1 MMRYFLKSISTFSF
15 WRYSLFSKGALVS
28 IFSISGAIYL
38 AIEMLDFFSMYTK
51 DRYSRYTIFVILA
64 ASSLITLTTR
74 RPVSRISYKIP
85 KRDFSYDVV
94 IGNLL
99 ETKCSNVVISTNT
112 TFDTDI
118 ASGLIS
124 PDSLQGQLA
133 FRYFNSNT
141 AEMDRQ
147 IAESLKGTESVEH
160 PSGRGKKKRYPIGTI
175 AKLEAHGKTFFFI
188 AMSELNEEGNARS
201 SVRMIDEAV
210 DALWAFIAD
219 RGELA
224 DVAMPV
230 MGTGRGRIQLSR
242 TKMIERLAQS
252 FADASAE
259 RVFSNRLVIYIH
271 PDDAENHSVNLFQIR
286 DYLAMSLHI

>member
-1 MMRYFLKSISTFSF
+1 MPYFWKSVFTLSF

-38 AIEMLDFFSMYTK
+38 GIEMLDFFRMYTK
-51 DRYSRYTIFVILA
+51 DQYSRYAIFFVF
-64 ASSLITLTTR
+64 ASSLIITIATR
-74 RPVSRISYKIP
+74 RPVSRITYKIP
-85 KRDFSYDVV
+85 KRDFSYDVS
-94 IGNLL
+94 IGDLL
-99 ETKCSNVVISTNT
+99 ETKCANVVISTNT

-133 FRYFNSNT
+133 FRYFSSNT

-147 IAESLKGTESVEH
+147 ISESLNGVDFVDH
-160 PSGRGKKKRYPIGTI
+160 PSGKGKKKRYPIGTI
-175 AKLEAHGKTFFFI
+175 AKLQAHGKTFFFI
-188 AMSELNEEGNARS
+188 AMSELNEDGNARS
-201 SVRMIDEAV
+201 SVRMIDEAM
-210 DALWAFIAD
+210 DALWSYIAE

-224 DVAMPV
+224 DIAMPV

-242 TKMIERLAQS
+242 TKMVERLAQS

-259 RVFSNRLVIYIH
+259 RIFSNRLVIYIH
-271 PDDAENHSVNLFQIR
+271 PDDAEKHSVNLFQIR

>member
-1 MMRYFLKSISTFSF
+1 VHYFWKSIFTLSF
-15 WRYSLFSKGALVS
+15 WRYSLFSKGALIS

-51 DRYSRYTIFVILA
+51 DKYSKYAIFAIIAISITITIA
-64 ASSLITLTTR
+64 TR
-74 RPVSRISYKIP
+74 RPVSKIFYKIP
-85 KRDFSYDVV
+85 KRDFSYGIV
-94 IGNLL
+94 IGDLL
-99 ETKCSNVVISTNT
+99 ETNCHNVVISTNT

-147 IAESLKGTESVEH
+147 ISESLKGVEYLDH

-175 AKLEAHGKTFFFI
+175 AKLQAHGKTFFFI
-188 AMSELNEEGNARS
+188 AMSELNEDGNARS
-201 SVRMIDEAV
+201 SVRMVDEAV
-210 DALWAFIAD
+210 EALWIYIAE

-224 DVAMPV
+224 DVAMPII
-230 MGTGRGRIQLSR
+230 GTGRGRIQLSR

-271 PDDAENHSVNLFQIR
+271 PGDASKHAVNLFEIR